1 MLNVTSKPRFEK
13 DGQPAAFGDVKAGED
28 VRGSYAKSKDGEN
41 IVRLVIGAPVPAE
54 KKAPAAKKKAKAG
67 APAAEPSATP

>member
-54 KKAPAAKKKAKAG
+54 KKGTGSKEEG
-67 APAAEPSATP
+67 